1 MKLTPMLRLHTRLR
15 SFTRATL
22 VLAVCTFPFA
32 LGACDGKTQASSA
45 EPGGAATKPALP
57 DDVVPAQPPQH
68 IVAANAA
75 AADYLRILV
84 PASRVALLPEQV
96 SEYSF
101 LDFQNE
107 GWERVARFA
116 NYTAEPVL
124 GARADFVLT
133 HAWQQ
138 PDTTNVLRAQN
149 VPLLEIP
156 TATSWDDI
164 ARTLERLGRV
174 LHCEKAAKKEIL
186 RRGNVVERLA
196 REAKKR
202 APLSALVYSNDGN
215 SGSTAGTHTTFDTM
229 LRMIGVKNASAALDG
244 HAQIDF
250 ERLVVLDPDVIVLSA
265 PAAGQDRTPTLD
277 VLEKTPVLSKLRAV
291 AQKHIVFL
299 DGKLLSSDS
308 PTIVDAADTLSL
320 AIDDVLAGRKQ

>member
-1 MKLTPMLRLHTRLR
+1 MSSTNMLRQLSR
-15 SFTRATL
+15 SVSRSPASL
-22 VLAVCTFPFA
+22 VLVACSLLLLA
-32 LGACDGKTQASSA
+32 AACDGKASAGATPAQA
-45 EPGGAATKPALP
+45 PVAATP
-57 DDVVPAQPPQH
+57 DDPVPAQPPQR

-84 PASRVALLPEQV
+84 RPERVAAVPEQV
-96 SEYSF
+96 TDFSF

-107 GWERVARFA
+107 GWERVTRFP

-124 GARADFVLT
+124 AARADFVIT

-138 PDTTNVLRAQN
+138 ADTTNVLRAQN
-149 VPLLEIP
+149 VPLLVIP
-156 TATSWDDI
+156 SAESWDDI
-164 ARTLERLGRV
+164 AATFTRLGRV
-174 LHCEKAAKKEIL
+174 LHCEKEAKKEIL

-196 REAKKR
+196 RDAKKR

-215 SGSTAGTHTTFDTM
+215 SGWTAGAHTTVDTM
-229 LRMIGVKNASAALDG
+229 FKMIGVKNAAGALEG

-265 PAAGQDRTPTLD
+265 PEAGKDRTATLD
-277 VLEKTPVLSKLRAV
+277 VLEKTSVLATLRAV
-291 AQKHIVFL
+291 KQKRIVFL

-308 PTIVDAADTLSL
+308 PTIVDAADTLAL
-320 AIDDVLAGRKQ
+320 AIEDLLAGRKQ